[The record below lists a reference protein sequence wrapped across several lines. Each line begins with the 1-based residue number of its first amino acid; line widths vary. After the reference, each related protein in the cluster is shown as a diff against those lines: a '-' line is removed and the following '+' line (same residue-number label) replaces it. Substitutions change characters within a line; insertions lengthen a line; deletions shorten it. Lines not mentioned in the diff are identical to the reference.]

1 MQLAA
6 DFISLFYPQICAA
19 CDGELLQGEEHICIN
34 CIISLPYT
42 GYETQAANLVEQ
54 SFWGRVEI
62 ESAAAFLHFRKGNKT
77 QHIMH
82 RIKYKGE
89 KELAQYIG
97 GLAAQ
102 QITNNVRFT
111 GLDAII
117 PVPMHKAKQRKRGFN
132 QSEWFA
138 KGLAQKLDIPVLTN
152 VLLKTTA
159 TASQTSKTRWERWL
173 NLEEVLTVNHPE
185 TIENKH
191 ILIVDDTLTTGATI
205 EHCAQALKKA
215 VPCKI
220 SVATMAVAD

>member
-6 DFISLFYPQICAA
+6 DFISLFYPQLCAA

-42 GYETQAANLVEQ
+42 GYETQPANPVEQ
-54 SFWGRVEI
+54 SFWGRVDI
-62 ESAAAFLHFRKGNKT
+62 VSATSLLHFRKGNKT

-102 QITNNVRFT
+102 GISNNPRFE

-138 KGLAQKLDIPVLTN
+138 KGLGEKLAIPVITD

-159 TASQTSKTRWERWL
+159 TASQTKKTRWERWL

-185 TIENKH
+185 TIANKH

-205 EHCAQALKKA
+205 EHCAQTLKKA